1 MVTCEMLAPTSKL
14 LFDNI
19 PLSQASIS
27 QNLYFP
33 QPHRY
38 FSAHSGAVVKS
49 AFSQRGVTI
58 TNNVSRSPRLSIGPR
73 IGTIFKFKFTT
84 IFKDVCFGMVNLQ
97 ARKSGKGSEED
108 VKCSCFWKAGTQGK
122 FHQEYPL
129 FT

>member
-49 AFSQRGVTI
+49 AFSQRGGH
-58 TNNVSRSPRLSIGPR
+58 NN
-73 IGTIFKFKFTT
+73 
-84 IFKDVCFGMVNLQ
+84 
-97 ARKSGKGSEED
+97 EECLTQPETFHRPQNRD
-108 VKCSCFWKAGTQGK
+108 NFQVQVHYHFQRCVFWDGQPPSKK
-122 FHQEYPL
+122 VR
-129 FT
+129 